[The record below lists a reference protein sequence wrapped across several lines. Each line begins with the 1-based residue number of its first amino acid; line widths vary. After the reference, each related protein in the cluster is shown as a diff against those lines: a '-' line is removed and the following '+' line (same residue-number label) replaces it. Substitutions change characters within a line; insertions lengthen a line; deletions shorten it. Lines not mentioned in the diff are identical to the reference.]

1 LWEELLERSSSHAL
15 LKNFQKRYLLH
26 ARGGEL
32 YLPRKFYIPFYYS
45 MKFPICQMFLGI
57 SVNFSVFFG
66 AEWFGQGLMGLRPIP
81 HQRTFCKRFFGISKN
96 LKKKISRYDAKFLK
110 GVWGKLLSRSFPH
123 NELFNYDP
131 LRSLSSS
138 AMSL

>member
-15 LKNFQKRYLLH
+15 LKNFQKLYLLH

-66 AEWFGQGLMGLRPIP
+66 AEGFWARAYGASP
-81 HQRTFCKRFFGISKN
+81 HTPPKNLFQKVLWNLQKPKKRFQ
-96 LKKKISRYDAKFLK
+96 DMMQ
-110 GVWGKLLSRSFPH
+110 
-123 NELFNYDP
+123 
-131 LRSLSSS
+131 SS
-138 AMSL
+138 

>member
-15 LKNFQKRYLLH
+15 LKNFQKLYLLH

-66 AEWFGQGLMGLRPIP
+66 AVGFGRGLMGLRPMP

-96 LKKKISRYDAKFLK
+96 LKKRFQDMMQ
-110 GVWGKLLSRSFPH
+110 
-123 NELFNYDP
+123 
-131 LRSLSSS
+131 SS
-138 AMSL
+138 